1 MALLDFQ
8 PVLGR
13 HNLRPPHFA
22 SKVSYS
28 VAPLSTLPTKF
39 VVTLSLIKKR
49 TNLLSEVGPLLCQLL
64 SGRLVLHRDQE
75 IVFLSALH
83 NEEFS
88 ADEVFGRQ
96 LLVEGSEFFFVDA
109 DTAALR

>member
-28 VAPLSTLPTKF
+28 AAPLSTLPTKF
-39 VVTLSLIKKR
+39 VVTLSLIKNR
-49 TNLLSEVGPLLCQLL
+49 ADLPSEVGPALLWCM
-64 SGRLVLHRDQE
+64 
-75 IVFLSALH
+75 I
-83 NEEFS
+83 
-88 ADEVFGRQ
+88 
-96 LLVEGSEFFFVDA
+96 
-109 DTAALR
+109 